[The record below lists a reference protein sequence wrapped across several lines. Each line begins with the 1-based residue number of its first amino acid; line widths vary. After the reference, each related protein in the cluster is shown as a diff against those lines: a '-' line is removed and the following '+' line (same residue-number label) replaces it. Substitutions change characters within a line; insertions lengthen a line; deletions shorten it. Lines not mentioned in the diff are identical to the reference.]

1 MRQYKLNVI
10 AFLISLTGLEFLIVG
25 FGSISIGLIVL
36 ILTSFFLLFRYLVIS
51 LNYINFILASI
62 VLIMTSTGI
71 YNYFFIENFYPLSH
85 FKIVFK
91 VFVVMIMAFTIP
103 KFFSKISHSQLF
115 DALIFVLRL
124 HVLLLFL
131 DAIFYSPIDW
141 GNDGVMFNE
150 RTVDYHRPRGVFA
163 EPSRFALF
171 QSILLSTILFLDY
184 RFKEIKLKSYDFFLG
199 VTSIIV
205 STSIFGAVV
214 SIILL
219 IQFLLYK
226 LTKSISL
233 SKKTIMSLFF
243 MFFSIIIVAVFY
255 VFLNVQFESIEYIK
269 SRFMNVISLSDGS
282 SRIRIIGGFL
292 SFVDVLQNQ
301 PFSGY
306 GGGSLNEYNNFDST
320 RPIAKYTLFGNLLYL
335 SNTTYLSAMMIASGI
350 ISVLFLFSVFIYTFI
365 KRYYFYSLIMFLT
378 TLASGLYYYP
388 AFWISLV
395 IFCYYVKGKK

>member
-36 ILTSFFLLFRYLVIS
+36 ILTSFFLLFRYLIIS

-141 GNDGVMFNE
+141 DDNGVIFNE
-150 RTVDYHRPRGVFA
+150 RIVDYHRPRGVFA

-171 QSILLSTILFLDY
+171 QSILLSTILFISY
-184 RFKEIKLKSYDFFLG
+184 RFKEIELKSYDFFLG
-199 VTSIIV
+199 WASIIV

-219 IQFLLYK
+219 TQYSFYK
-226 LTKSISL
+226 LNRSIYL
-233 SKKTIMSLFF
+233 SKNTIKNIFLTI
-243 MFFSIIIVAVFY
+243 FSITIIIVVYIF
-255 VFLNVQFESIEYIK
+255 FDFNLEYID
-269 SRFMNVISLSDGS
+269 SRFINAVTFTDGS
-282 SRIRIIGGFL
+282 TRARIIGGYL
-292 SFVDVLQNQ
+292 SFIEVLQNQ

-306 GGGSLNEYNNFDST
+306 GGGSLNEYSNFDST
-320 RPIAKYTLFGNLLYL
+320 SPIAKYTLNGNIVNL
-335 SNTTYLSAMMIASGI
+335 SNTTFLSAIMIASGI
-350 ISVLFLFSVFIYTFI
+350 ISVLFLYSIFIYTLINKYF
-365 KRYYFYSLIMFLT
+365 FYSLIMFLT
-378 TLASGLYYYP
+378 TLVSGLYYYEV
-388 AFWISLV
+388 FWISLV
-395 IFCYYVKGKK
+395 IFCYYVKGKKLN